1 MVRDNWCI
9 FMVEKSR
16 IKGSLT
22 QAMLYLK
29 KLNLCYFLLN
39 THSVVLFFVY
49 SVAMGRMFKLVIL
62 CGDKSR
68 DRVEYLPTNKIFFYT
83 TKSDSLLLSCPRS
96 YFSFAYALD
105 ISFCI
110 TSLLLL
116 LPSSVYL
123 FRLYFLMMLFICI
136 AVGWTDLKCF
146 WHNFLIIHTLDIF
159 FLLIV
164 NSEQL
169 YC

>member
-1 MVRDNWCI
+1 
-9 FMVEKSR
+9 MVEKSR

-68 DRVEYLPTNKIFFYT
+68 DRVRVSTNKQDIFFYT
-83 TKSDSLLLSCPRS
+83 TKSDSLLMSCPRS
-96 YFSFAYALD
+96 YFSFAYALA

-136 AVGWTDLKCF
+136 AVG
-146 WHNFLIIHTLDIF
+146 
-159 FLLIV
+159 
-164 NSEQL
+164 
-169 YC
+169 